1 MEEFLGKEFDAE
13 NNIHFIGDSNL
24 QIILTKNDNIIVN
37 KKYIVNSSSYH
48 LEETIYKNVN
58 SLLFYGNVN
67 NDMEKKVFDINLVR
81 LKNKNDTFEYIGLKK
96 GNQVMKII
104 PFLYKNFFIR
114 NDCILAFHENLLLIN
129 PPKEIMNIMSYEKLI
144 FMLRKITFQ
153 SYQKGNVY
161 AESKDFYYCKKK
173 ENKDLNL
180 NINNTNNLI
189 SDLSLMK
196 EFIYFSSSSNNML
209 MEKRLGNNEHII
221 ICSSCLLL
229 FEDSVRF
236 NFIENKK
243 YISSEFF
250 IEITG
255 PGLIVYELFNESKIL
270 TEGHSQNINTL
281 QKLRLLSL
289 ILSISI
295 VLIHVLFFFQKV
307 PKELYK

>member
-1 MEEFLGKEFDAE
+1 MEEFLGKEFDSE
-13 NNIHFIGDSNL
+13 NNIHYIGDSNL

-67 NDMEKKVFDINLVR
+67 NDMEKKVFDSNLVR
-81 LKNKNDTFEYIGLKK
+81 LKNKNDSFEYIGLKK
-96 GNQVMKII
+96 GNQIMKII

-129 PPKEIMNIMSYEKLI
+129 PPKEIMNIISYDKLI
-144 FMLRKITFQ
+144 FMLKKITFQ

-173 ENKDLNL
+173 DNKDLNP

-281 QKLRLLSL
+281 KK
-289 ILSISI
+289 IEIIIFNFINYYCISSCI
-295 VLIHVLFFFQKV
+295 IFF
-307 PKELYK
+307 PKDPKRII

>member
-1 MEEFLGKEFDAE
+1 
-13 NNIHFIGDSNL
+13 
-24 QIILTKNDNIIVN
+24 
-37 KKYIVNSSSYH
+37 
-48 LEETIYKNVN
+48 
-58 SLLFYGNVN
+58 
-67 NDMEKKVFDINLVR
+67 
-81 LKNKNDTFEYIGLKK
+81 
-96 GNQVMKII
+96 
-104 PFLYKNFFIR
+104 
-114 NDCILAFHENLLLIN
+114 
-129 PPKEIMNIMSYEKLI
+129 
-144 FMLRKITFQ
+144 MLRKITFQ
-153 SYQKGNVY
+153 SYKKWNVY

-173 ENKDLNL
+173 ENKNLNL
-180 NINNTNNLI
+180 NINNTNNII

-221 ICSSCLLL
+221 ISSSCLLL
-229 FEDSVRF
+229 FEDTVHF

-243 YISSEFF
+243 YISSDFF